1 MRSDN
6 YVNLSFFQ
14 ICNGFLLLGR
24 CTKTA
29 QKIHSHRKLI
39 HSLYKGIIDLLCK
52 NGSRYQIDDLT
63 ALLNGFKRR
72 TKGNLCL
79 TIAYVPAYKTIHDL
93 GALHIFLGILNC
105 SKLILCF
112 LIRKHL
118 LKLPLPY
125 RIRST
130 DISFF
135 FLTDRIKLHQFLRD
149 ILNSTTNSGF
159 CFFPFLTTK
168 PIQLRRSGSF

>member
-1 MRSDN
+1 MSVDRIDN
-6 YVNLSFFQ
+6 
-14 ICNGFLLLGR
+14 
-24 CTKTA
+24 
-29 QKIHSHRKLI
+29 
-39 HSLYKGIIDLLCK
+39 
-52 NGSRYQIDDLT
+52 LT

-118 LKLPLPY
+118 LKLPLQKYAGSETARPP
-125 RIRST
+125 
-130 DISFF
+130 
-135 FLTDRIKLHQFLRD
+135 KLNRLGEIGRAHV
-149 ILNSTTNSGF
+149 
-159 CFFPFLTTK
+159 
-168 PIQLRRSGSF
+168 